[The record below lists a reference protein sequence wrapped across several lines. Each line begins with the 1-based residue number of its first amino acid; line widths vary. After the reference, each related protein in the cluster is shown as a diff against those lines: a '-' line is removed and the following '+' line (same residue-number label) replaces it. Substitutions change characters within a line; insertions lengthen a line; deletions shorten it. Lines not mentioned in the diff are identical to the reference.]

1 MEVKLSD
8 EAAAIIAREV
18 EEGRYRTA
26 EEAVEAAVWLLCDEI
41 DVDAAIERHRRE
53 IEEGFAAIERG
64 ETVEVTDEYIQRL
77 RERVTRQT
85 QNR

>member
-41 DVDAAIERHRRE
+41 DVDAAIERHRTE
-53 IEEGFAAIERG
+53 IEEGIAEIERG
-64 ETVEVTDEYIQRL
+64 EARELPAAFFDDL
-77 RERVTRQT
+77 RERIRQ
-85 QNR
+85 RESA